1 MKNIIIIG
9 LLIVSLNK
17 SFSQTYEVRR
27 VDDRYKPIDYGH
39 TISTT
44 DVVEQTGS
52 VQSQLQARYDSNF
65 QKVNSKISSISK
77 ILSKMIQ
84 RHKSG
89 IQLLEGERLEYI
101 NDYINNLEN
110 IKKINYTNNSSV
122 SQVLNYLD
130 KIESQLYDW
139 L

>member
-1 MKNIIIIG
+1 MKKVIFIIT
-9 LLIVSLNK
+9 LFLSCNNL
-17 SFSQTYEVRR
+17 FSQTYEVRR
-27 VDDRYKPIDYGH
+27 VDDKPIPRTYSP
-39 TISTT
+39 TISTL
-44 DVVEQTGS
+44 DVAEETGR